1 MKVINRRTEDAKEVS
16 PCKENVPRTP
26 LRETDSLQEIS
37 QVYCSCLS
45 PACARARRY
54 RGINPKR
61 EVAAA
66 VEDALVAF
74 SGTRRHQADARG
86 YCDER
91 LWASIC
97 WRIGTGDFLE
107 AVYCCQREL
116 ARRRRPLPTRDCPRY
131 FQAYLSSHFG
141 KGGTK

>member
-1 MKVINRRTEDAKEVS
+1 MHIQKVINRRKRAVKEVS
-16 PCKENVPRTP
+16 PCKEKIPHTP

-45 PACARARRY
+45 PARARR
-54 RGINPKR
+54 RVHPKR

-74 SGTRRHQADARG
+74 HGTRRHQADAQG

-91 LWASIC
+91 LWAAIC
-97 WRIGTGDFLE
+97 WRIGTGNFLE
-107 AVYCCQREL
+107 AIYCCQREL
-116 ARRRRPLPTRDCPRY
+116 DLRRRPLPHRDCPRY
-131 FQAYLSSHFG
+131 FQAYLTRRFG
-141 KGGTK
+141 KGGAK

>member
-1 MKVINRRTEDAKEVS
+1 MHIQKVINRRKRAVKEVS
-16 PCKENVPRTP
+16 PCKEKIPHTP

-45 PACARARRY
+45 PARARR
-54 RGINPKR
+54 RVHPKR

-74 SGTRRHQADARG
+74 HGTRRHQADAQG

-91 LWASIC
+91 LWAAIC
-97 WRIGTGDFLE
+97 WKVGVSAFLDAIYE
-107 AVYCCQREL
+107 CSQDLE
-116 ARRRRPLPTRDCPRY
+116 RRRTPLPKSDRPRY
-131 FQAYLSSHFG
+131 FQAYLTRHFG
-141 KGGTK
+141 KGGAR